1 MGGKV
6 ICPLIKNKQ
15 YRKDLTDFLDLLRIS
30 INFRDRQM
38 YITIAEAAFKSDKEI
53 YKKHFAKSIGNEMAM
68 EKVTLVKMMIA
79 KLCAIVPPGYS
90 KSTDK
95 IGEAI
100 RKESKSEVNQ
110 FFCDKNEHL
119 N

>member
-1 MGGKV
+1 LGGKI
-6 ICPLIKNKQ
+6 ICPLIKNKK
-15 YRKDLTDFLDLLRIS
+15 YRKDLTEFLDLLRMS
-30 INFRDRQM
+30 NNFRDRQM
-38 YITIAEAAFKSDKEI
+38 YITIAEAAFKADNEI
-53 YKKHFAKSIGNEMAM
+53 YKKHFAKLIGNEMAD
-68 EKVTLVKMMIA
+68 EKVTLVKMMIV

-100 RKESKSEVNQ
+100 RKESKAEVNQ